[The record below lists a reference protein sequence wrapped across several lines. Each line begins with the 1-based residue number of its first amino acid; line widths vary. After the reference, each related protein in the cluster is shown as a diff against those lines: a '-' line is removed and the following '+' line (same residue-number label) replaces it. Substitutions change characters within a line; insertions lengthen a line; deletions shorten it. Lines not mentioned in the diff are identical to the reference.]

1 MNLILIQPEEVQ
13 AGQVRLTDRRAD
25 HLRKILKVRE
35 DDTVRVG
42 VVGGLMGSGTICGIA
57 QNEVVLQ
64 VKLDTPPPAKLDV
77 DLILALP
84 RPIMLKRVLAQV
96 AAMGVRHLFLV
107 NANRVEKSFFD
118 ASPVKDG
125 GFLTFLENGL
135 EQAVDTILPTISV
148 HPRFKPFIEDVI
160 PARVAACKL
169 IAHPDGGVNLAERI
183 DAATESGTT
192 LLAIGPEGGWI
203 DYEVVK
209 FQDAGFQPF
218 SLGPRILR
226 VDTAVPAIIAQ
237 IDFALQR
244 KASRLR

>member
-1 MNLILIQPEEVQ
+1 MNLILIHSEEVQ

-35 DDTVRVG
+35 EDTVRVG
-42 VVGGLMGSGTICGIA
+42 VVGGMMGTGTIRSIA
-57 QNEVVLQ
+57 KKEVVLQ
-64 VKLDTPPPAKLDV
+64 VTLETPPPAKLNVDV
-77 DLILALP
+77 ILALP

-96 AAMGVRHLFLV
+96 AAMGVRHLYLV

-118 ASPVKDG
+118 ASPLKDNS
-125 GFLTFLENGL
+125 FSTYLENGL
-135 EQAVDTILPTISV
+135 EQAVDTVLPTISV

-160 PARVAACKL
+160 PARSVACKL
-169 IAHPDGGVNLAERI
+169 IAHPDGEVSLGERI
-183 DAATESGTT
+183 DTVSESGTT

-209 FQDAGFQPF
+209 FQEAGFQAF

-237 IDFALQR
+237 VDFALQR
-244 KASRLR
+244 KASRQS